1 MKTIRKL
8 SLPLSDSAYM
18 IVRLAIGLAIGLVG
32 IVNILYAIVKPQLE
46 FLQREWPIEIH
57 QGIGYRLMVVIG
69 FFLVMLSYGLI
80 RGKYQAWVITLM
92 LLVLSFVLYTVHGV
106 RKGFIPSTL
115 IALTI
120 TLTLSILILALYR
133 YFQARSDPP

>member
-1 MKTIRKL
+1 MQTIRKL
-8 SLPLSDSAYM
+8 SLPFSDSAHI
-18 IVRLAIGLAIGLVG
+18 IVRLAIGLAIGLTG
-32 IVNILYAIVKPQLE
+32 IVNMLYAIVKPQLE

-69 FFLVMLSYGLI
+69 FFLVMLSSGFI

-92 LLVLSFVLYTVHGV
+92 LLVLSFVLYTVLCV
-106 RKGFIPSTL
+106 RKGFLPSTL

-120 TLTLSILILALYR
+120 TLTLILLICDVHTHLWA
-133 YFQARSDPP
+133 